1 MAPPDRARLLRSNA
15 VEFAAFAF
23 FVLYLLPWVA
33 AVAREHERH
42 AAILAANLLV
52 GWTGLGWVAVLA
64 FAVRSDPAPSR
75 ARARRNRPA
84 LHVVRGEAAVRT
96 SPRAHVALVPTHR

>member
-1 MAPPDRARLLRSNA
+1 M
-15 VEFAAFAF
+15 EFAAFAF

-52 GWTGLGWVAVLA
+52 GWTGLGWVA